1 MTMNTERIRSAIR
14 SDDAEVRRQAVIAI
28 GQSPEREGLGACLL
42 EALGDAQWRVRKEAV
57 RVAREHAVQLQI
69 VPALVAAISQGEN
82 VGLRNAALDAL
93 QELGT
98 PAAEAL
104 LEAFP
109 GASEDARRF
118 MVEALVCSSDERVVS
133 TLEKASDDRD
143 SIVAA
148 AAMQALASMGGKQAE
163 RALKRQLQDEDSFRR
178 MAALDGLIR
187 LDAAVEWEQIEPLLA
202 DRLARRA
209 ALGLLARCERPEA
222 VAPLVQALSDRST
235 NLVASSAVS
244 LSRLLD
250 GPLEVIDEVHRQL
263 AGLSETVCER
273 LRALS
278 REGALEV
285 RQAAS
290 QVLMLAR
297 DQASLPAAVEL
308 ASMDALP
315 RATLQSLRPWGKTP
329 VRSLLTLVDSPD
341 ERTRA
346 VALELA
352 CDLTRELGAGGDPEL
367 RREIRNSLRQGI
379 ESRDSN
385 VALSAARCLG
395 EWGEEQDAEAL
406 VAAAE
411 NGTEEVA
418 RACGRSLLSLAERAR
433 DAVRKAVGRAR
444 LQGANSAP
452 LAAVMGN
459 LGGPDALARL
469 KTALGSQDPSLR
481 RQAVAGVAKLG
492 GTEAADLV
500 TFFLADENLDVQ
512 VTAAGALG
520 SLRDREG
527 RPVGSDALLA
537 ALRSG
542 PPAVQAAAARALG
555 ETGDSR
561 AEPALRERVRG
572 DDPAVALAA
581 LEALGQLGS
590 PDLDDLLV
598 EALSSPDEEVVKQA
612 LIAMGDL
619 GSERAVE
626 RIAIALEHP
635 GWDVRRL
642 AADLLGGLRRREAA
656 GALLAR
662 LETETDELVRDAL
675 RKALAE
681 LEGEGI

>member
-1 MTMNTERIRSAIR
+1 MTMNAERIRAAIR
-14 SDDAEVRRQAVIAI
+14 SHDAEFRRQAVIAI

-42 EALGDAQWRVRKEAV
+42 EALGDTEWRVRKEAV

-104 LEAFP
+104 LEALP
-109 GASEDARRF
+109 NASEDARRF

-133 TLEKASDDRD
+133 TLVKACNDRD

-148 AAMQALASMGGKQAE
+148 AAMQALSSMGGEQAE
-163 RALKRQLQDEDSFRR
+163 RALKRQLQGEDSFRR

-209 ALGLLARCERPEA
+209 ALGLLGRCQRPEA
-222 VAPLVQALSDRST
+222 VAPLVQALSDKSA
-235 NLVASSAVS
+235 NLVASSAIS
-244 LSRLLD
+244 LSRLLE

-263 AGLSETVCER
+263 SGLSEAVCER
-273 LRALS
+273 LRALC

-285 RQAAS
+285 RQASS
-290 QVLMLAR
+290 QILMLAR

-308 ASMDALP
+308 AAMDALP

-341 ERTRA
+341 ERMRA

-352 CDLTRELGAGGDPEL
+352 CDLTRELDEDGDPEL
-367 RREIRNSLRQGI
+367 VREIRNSLRQGI
-379 ESRDSN
+379 ESRDPN

-433 DAVRKAVGRAR
+433 DAVQKAVGRAR

-452 LAAVMGN
+452 LAAVLGS
-459 LGGPDALARL
+459 LGGPDALDRL
-469 KTALGSQDPSLR
+469 KAALGSQDPSLR

-492 GTEAADLV
+492 GTEAAELV
-500 TFFLADENLDVQ
+500 AFFLADENPDVQ

-520 SLRDREG
+520 SLRDRKG
-527 RPVGSDALLA
+527 RPGGSDALLA

-542 PPAVQAAAARALG
+542 SSAVQAAAARALG

-572 DDPAVALAA
+572 DDPEVALAA

-642 AADLLGGLRRREAA
+642 AADLLGGLRRRDAA
-656 GALLAR
+656 SALLAR